1 MMRFLRI
8 TVSALFAVTLIVFS
22 YFFVSNKLNRDD
34 TIPVITV
41 EGDMLDVSI

>member
-22 YFFVSNKLNRDD
+22 YFFIKIYNFFFTKN
-34 TIPVITV
+34 IF
-41 EGDMLDVSI
+41 